1 VRCGSEVMSR
11 VGKLPIR
18 VPDKVKIDLGEGLVR
33 IEGPKGKLEHR
44 LPPGVRV
51 EVEEGVLRVVREA
64 ETRQVRALHGLTQ
77 RMINNMVRGVHEGFT
92 RTLEIVGVGY
102 RAEARGQALHLAL
115 GYSHPILFQLPP
127 GVQAR
132 VDRQTVITLES
143 IDRQLLGQTAASIRE
158 LRPPEPYKGKGIKYA
173 EEVLR
178 RKAGK
183 AAGAAGGA

>member
-1 VRCGSEVMSR
+1 MSR

-18 VPDKVKIDLGEGLVR
+18 IPPTVKVQIADDLVR
-33 IEGPKGKLEHR
+33 VEGPKGKLEHR
-44 LPPGVRV
+44 LVSGVKAAVSDGTLQVSRQ
-51 EVEEGVLRVVREA
+51 ED
-64 ETRQVRALHGLTQ
+64 TRSGRSLHGLTQ
-77 RMINNMVRGVHEGFT
+77 RLIRNMVQGVDAGFT

-102 RAEARGQALHLAL
+102 RAEARGQALHLSL
-115 GYSHPILFQLPP
+115 GYSHPIVFQLPP

-132 VDRQTVITLES
+132 VEKQTVITLEG
-143 IDRQLLGQTAASIRE
+143 IDRQLLGETAATIRR

-183 AAGAAGGA
+183 AAGAAGGT

>member
-1 VRCGSEVMSR
+1 MSR
-11 VGKLPIR
+11 IGKLPIR
-18 VPDKVKIDLGEGLVR
+18 VPANVKVQIADNLVR

-44 LPPGVRV
+44 LPPGVK
-51 EVEEGVLRVVREA
+51 A
-64 ETRQVRALHGLTQ
+64 ELSDGTLSVARQDDSRSARALHGLTQ
-77 RMINNMVRGVHEGFT
+77 RLINNMVVGVASGFT

-102 RAEARGQALHLAL
+102 RAEARGQALHLSL
-115 GYSHPILFQLPP
+115 GYSHPIVFQLPA
-127 GVQAR
+127 GIQVR
-132 VDRQTVITLES
+132 VEKQTTITLEGV
-143 IDRQLLGQTAASIRE
+143 DRQLLGETAATIRR

>member
-1 VRCGSEVMSR
+1 MSR
-11 VGKLPIR
+11 IGKLPIR
-18 VPDKVKIDLGEGLVR
+18 VPSTVKVHVADDHVR
-33 IEGPKGKLEHR
+33 VEGPKGKLEHR
-44 LPPGVRV
+44 LAPGVTAAFSDGTVHVSRQ
-51 EVEEGVLRVVREA
+51 A
-64 ETRQVRALHGLTQ
+64 DTRTGRSLHGLTQ
-77 RMINNMVRGVHEGFT
+77 RLIRNMVQGVEAGFT

-102 RAEARGQALHLAL
+102 RAEARGQALHLSL
-115 GYSHPILFQLPP
+115 GYSHPIIFQLPP

-132 VDRQTVITLES
+132 VEKQTVITLEG
-143 IDRQLLGQTAASIRE
+143 IDRQLLGETAAIIRR